1 MRKEAIVQQMKA
13 SREFFDRSTRPLTDE
28 HSKFAPKE
36 GLFTAAQQIAHVA
49 QTIEWFYEGA
59 FRPEGFNMDFE
70 TMTKDI
76 HAVSKISEARAWL
89 DRAFTTAMQVTE
101 AKSQA
106 EWDSLLPPNPI
117 MGEAPRNSIVG
128 ALVDH
133 TAHHRGALT
142 VYARLQGL
150 VPPMP
155 YMEMEG

>member
-1 MRKEAIVQQMKA
+1 MTKECIIQQMKA
-13 SREFFDRSTRPLTDE
+13 SKEFFDRSTRPLTDE
-28 HSKFAPKE
+28 HSTFAPQE

-49 QTIEWFYEGA
+49 QTVEWFYEGA

-70 TMTKDI
+70 TMTKEVL
-76 HAVSKISEARAWL
+76 AVSQISDARAWL
-89 DRAFTTAMQVTE
+89 DRAFATAAQVTE
-101 AKSQA
+101 ARSQE
-106 EWDSLLPPNPI
+106 EWDGLMSPNPI
-117 MGEAPRNSIVG
+117 MGEAPRNSIIG

-155 YMEMEG
+155 YMEMGG